1 MSAPPSRSAVLSL
14 HDALPIVFAVERGG
28 DYVADVIGIATLNS
42 IVEEDPELIEKL
54 VLGVVEGA
62 QWVRQNPEEAGEIL
76 LSYIGGV
83 ELDDVVEGNSLT
95 AYDPRVSVCTEEGVM
110 TAAQSLIDSGQIEVE
125 SFEMHELLNVEILN
139 DVMDEHPEYFDDL
152 EPLPETLDECL

>member
-14 HDALPIVFAVERGG
+14 HDALPILFAVERGG

-76 LSYIGGV
+76 LSYRSEEHTS
-83 ELDDVVEGNSLT
+83 ELQSRGHL
-95 AYDPRVSVCTEEGVM
+95 VCR
-110 TAAQSLIDSGQIEVE
+110 
-125 SFEMHELLNVEILN
+125 LL
-139 DVMDEHPEYFDDL
+139 L
-152 EPLPETLDECL
+152 EKQK